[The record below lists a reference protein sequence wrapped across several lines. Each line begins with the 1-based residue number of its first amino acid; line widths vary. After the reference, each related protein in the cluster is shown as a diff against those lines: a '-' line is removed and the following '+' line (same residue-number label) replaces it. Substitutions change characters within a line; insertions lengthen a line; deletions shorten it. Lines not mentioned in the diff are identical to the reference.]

1 MDRTEAA
8 LQSDLRRNAATVSFL
23 ALLAILAVMIPF
35 TFDQARTN
43 TPLTAAITGLMN

>member
-1 MDRTEAA
+1 MDRTKVAVDP
-8 LQSDLRRNAATVSFL
+8 DLRRNAATVSFL

-43 TPLTAAITGLMN
+43 TPLTTAITGLMN